1 MRVVRHTDQVLP
13 AWVNNVAREE
23 GLSAAVFEAPGVLV
37 LRVLVGVVPNE
48 TNLLKGVDLQRVVAI
63 GAGDEEAVV
72 VAGRRAASLLEAG
85 AGVGIG
91 QDVLDDAADL
101 VRALFG
107 EPLFA
112 LITFEGCDF
121 GLKLRNLGGGVI
133 VPLDGCVAHAR
144 EREGR
149 AREEP
154 NKLGQTH
161 MRSLLVSGRG
171 SDISPTNPVTNS
183 QILTPTN
190 AVGRRETQPLSA
202 K

>member
-13 AWVNNVAREE
+13 TWVNNVAREE
-23 GLSAAVFEAPGVLV
+23 GLRAAVFEAPLVGVVAAHTVFLA
-37 LRVLVGVVPNE
+37 LVGVVPNE

-161 MRSLLVSGRG
+161 MRSLLVSGWG
-171 SDISPTNPVTNS
+171 SDISPT
-183 QILTPTN
+183 
-190 AVGRRETQPLSA
+190 TQ
-202 K
+202 